1 MFGHFLN
8 SLPMDSLERARKIGQ
23 IATDPRT
30 LKLHS
35 QHEELV
41 NRMVSAMGKA
51 KDTFIK
57 RFLLRHFPYAL
68 QDRIEKFGNAAPED
82 VAGAVAGLL
91 EACSIACLEYP
102 AEREKGQARVT
113 AFKRADVELCRLE
126 MFMDSG
132 ELHANEFVAPPKDLV
147 VFGYDV
153 PAVRIFFWRL
163 CQSQHEPLA
172 NISRKH
178 YAIRFGCNPEP
189 TLDAI
194 NFESVGF
201 SEFSVQDSGTGEQ
214 QRAEPDRG

>member
-1 MFGHFLN
+1 
-8 SLPMDSLERARKIGQ
+8 MDSLERARKIGQ

-41 NRMVSAMGKA
+41 NRMVNAIGKA

-57 RFLLRHFPYAL
+57 RFLLRHFPYPL
-68 QDRIEKFGNAAPED
+68 QDRIEKFGDAAPED

-91 EACSIACLEYP
+91 EACKITCLEFP
-102 AEREKGQARVT
+102 VQREKGQARTT
-113 AFKRADVELCRLE
+113 AFVRADGTEFCRLE

-132 ELHANEFVAPPKDLV
+132 ELHADEFVAPQKDIV

-163 CQSQHEPLA
+163 CQSKHEPLA
-172 NISRKH
+172 DISRKH

-194 NFESVGF
+194 NFESTGHADV
-201 SEFSVQDSGTGEQ
+201 SVQDSGTGEQ